1 MNTYRPKH
9 FALVELVGPDIFKER
24 GDRCWELLQ
33 PAALMTL
40 DALRDK
46 FGPITVN
53 DWFAGGKYSESGLRQ
68 FDTTTGAKY
77 GMHKY
82 GGADDCKFKLV
93 SPIEAFNYILAHP
106 SEFPLLTTMED
117 ATQTVTWL
125 HFDVR
130 NHGREGIWVVNPT

>member
-9 FALVELVGPDIFKER
+9 FALVELVGPEIFKER

-33 PAALMTL
+33 VPALLTL
-40 DALRDK
+40 DAMRK
-46 FGPITVN
+46 RFGPIIVN
-53 DWFAGGKYSESGLRQ
+53 DWFHGGNYSESGLRR
-68 FDTTTGAKY
+68 FDSKTGAEY
-77 GMHKY
+77 TMHKT

-106 SEFPLLTTMED
+106 SEFPYLTTMED
-117 ATQTVTWL
+117 AKQTVTWL

-130 NHGREGIWVVNPT
+130 NHSREGIWVVNP